1 MIEFNF
7 FKYDTNII
15 RYVRLFVHVVNADVF
30 RENMMMDK
38 PPIKI
43 L

>member
-7 FKYDTNII
+7 FKYELII